1 MKVSQ
6 KEIYNYLI
14 SKGLSRN
21 HALGMIANIK
31 AESNFDVGILG
42 DNDTSGGLFQHHDG
56 KEKRFSQM
64 KEFVGSDWETNWKGQ
79 IDFALQEDDGV
90 KYINEP
96 FDNPQEASE
105 WFTMNFERPYS
116 TIEKRKKESEKRL
129 DFFGEEF
136 EVDEKVEFKDLEGK
150 EISIKGESYLVNPR
164 GQVDGK
170 DVIIKKS
177 DFEEL
182 VIGGNQFKRD
192 DNYNNLAVLIEREDY
207 SLENFIKDVN
217 DGTYSYDKS
226 SEYNTTIGKEIEEYV
241 PESGTK
247 DLPIMKILSTKDAIE
262 GKYYYNQAA
271 DKLYLFKNSKYKEIE
286 QEHEKYG
293 YEKIIWD

>member
-96 FDNPQEASE
+96 FNNPQEASE

-116 TIEKRKKESEKRL
+116 TIEKRKKEAEKRL

-150 EISIKGESYLVNPR
+150 EISIKGESYLVNP
-164 GQVDGK
+164 GEKIDGK

-207 SLENFIKDVN
+207 SLENFIK
-217 DGTYSYDKS
+217 
-226 SEYNTTIGKEIEEYV
+226 TI
-241 PESGTK
+241 
-247 DLPIMKILSTKDAIE
+247 
-262 GKYYYNQAA
+262 Q
-271 DKLYLFKNSKYKEIE
+271 
-286 QEHEKYG
+286 
-293 YEKIIWD
+293 II